1 MLLHVLSVRGEKP
14 EDIWARVLPT
24 LDEAHRRWVA
34 GAKAL
39 DLGRGGITQV
49 RALSGLSFDTIR
61 RGIQEI
67 RSDHFPPVADRVRR
81 PGAGRKPLEITD
93 PGVLPALKALLQDA
107 TAGDPMSSL
116 LWTHR
121 SSRRLAEEL
130 SRQGHPVSYDTVIR
144 LLQQLG
150 YSLQVNA
157 KSKEGRSPPERD
169 AQFRHINEEVAVF
182 QAAGNPVL
190 SVDTKKKE
198 KVGLF
203 KNAGRTYR
211 PSGDP
216 VEVNVY
222 DFPRLS
228 KGTAVPYGVYD
239 LDRNRGFVNVG
250 MDHETTA
257 FAVESLRWWWRR
269 YGQRWYPQATGWLIC
284 ADGGGSNG
292 SNKRGWKY
300 HLHELARDLGIR
312 VTVCHYP
319 PGTSKWNAIE
329 HRLFSFISRNWQGV
343 PLESY
348 ETVVSLIMATKTKK
362 GLKVGARLDERKYPL
377 KEKITDEQMAE
388 IHIEHHEVNP
398 EWNYTIYPTGSPT
411 GKKKARAKG

>member
-1 MLLHVLSVRGEKP
+1 MRTFS
-14 EDIWARVLPT
+14 D
-24 LDEAHRRWVA
+24 
-34 GAKAL
+34 
-39 DLGRGGITQV
+39 
-49 RALSGLSFDTIR
+49 LSFDTIR
-61 RGIQEI
+61 RGIREI
-67 RSDHFPPVADRVRR
+67 RADTFPPIADRVRR
-81 PGAGRKPLEITD
+81 PGGGRKSIETTD
-93 PGVLPALKALLQDA
+93 PAVLPALKALLQDT
-107 TAGDPMSSL
+107 TAGDPMSAL

-130 SRQGHPVSYDTVIR
+130 TRLGHPVSYDTVIR

-169 AQFRHINEEVAVF
+169 SQFRYINREVAMS
-182 QAAGNPVL
+182 QSAGDPVL

-198 KVGLF
+198 KVGSF

-211 PSGDP
+211 RSGEP
-216 VEVNVY
+216 TEVNVY
-222 DFPRLS
+222 DFPRFS

-239 LDRNRGFVNVG
+239 VDRNRGFVNAG

-269 YGQRWYPQATGWLIC
+269 YGQRWYPDATGWLIC
-284 ADGGGSNG
+284 ADGGGGNG
-292 SNKRGWKY
+292 SNRRGWKY
-300 HLHELARDLGIR
+300 HLHELARDLGIP
-312 VTVCHYP
+312 VSVCHYP
-319 PGTSKWNAIE
+319 PGTSKWNKIE
-329 HRLFSFISRNWQGV
+329 HRLFSFISMNWQGV

-362 GLKVGARLDERKYPL
+362 GLKVGARLDRGKYPL
-377 KEKITDEQMAE
+377 KEKITDKQMAE

-398 EWNYTIYPTGSPT
+398 EWNYTIYPSGASAE
-411 GKKKARAKG
+411 KKKRKART